1 MSVSNANDPAQ
12 GPSAGTARFQWPLAS
27 YLLPLLASLLLGAC
41 SLLPSGDSA
50 YPPLSERTPRAPM
63 EQHEF
68 VLWHPEQA
76 VVGEPQI
83 ILSRWED
90 TFADIALAYGL
101 GYDELVA
108 ANPAVDPWLP
118 GEGTPVLLPTQYVL
132 PSGPRRGLVLNVA
145 AKRLFYFPPVAEGEP
160 IKVMT
165 YPMGIGRVGWDTP
178 LGDTRIV
185 AKATDPSW
193 YVPASVRREHAKR
206 GDPLPAVVPPGPDNP
221 LGRHAL
227 RLQMPSYLI
236 HGTNKPYG
244 VGMRVSHGCIRLNP
258 EDIAQLY
265 GLVDVGEPVT
275 IVNQP
280 YLAAWDNGELYVEAH
295 KPLED
300 DELSAD
306 ERQLELLALIATE
319 SDAFADTESQSSVL
333 AVVEAAHGVPV
344 RILRENPGQVP
355 RRARLV
361 HNIVVAPDPVSTTA
375 DADG

>member
-1 MSVSNANDPAQ
+1 MTASFAAYRARGFLARAIAHRQS
-12 GPSAGTARFQWPLAS
+12 GSAKYLLLVLAS
-27 YLLPLLASLLLGAC
+27 TLLGAC
-41 SLLPSGDSA
+41 SLVPSGEPA

-83 ILSRWED
+83 ILSRFED

-118 GEGTPVLLPTQYVL
+118 GAGTPVLLPTQYVL

-145 AKRLFYFPPVAEGEP
+145 AMRLFYFPPVAEGEP
-160 IKVMT
+160 VRVMT

-178 LGDTRIV
+178 LGNTRV
-185 AKATDPSW
+185 TAKATDPSW
-193 YVPASVRREHAKR
+193 YVPVSVRQEHAER

-258 EDIAQLY
+258 EDIEHLY
-265 GLVDVGEPVT
+265 TLVDIGEPVV

-280 YLAAWDNGELYVEAH
+280 YLAAWDNGELYIEAH
-295 KPLED
+295 APLED
-300 DELSAD
+300 DKLSAE
-306 ERQLELLALIATE
+306 ERERELLAAIATR
-319 SDAFADTESQSSVL
+319 SDAFADPRSQESVM
-333 AVVEAAHGVPV
+333 AVIEAARGVPV
-344 RILRENPGQVP
+344 RILREDVGQVP

-361 HNIVVAPDPVSTTA
+361 HNIVPYSAA

>member
-1 MSVSNANDPAQ
+1 MTASCAAYRARGVTPLTLARRQPR
-12 GPSAGTARFQWPLAS
+12 SAKTLLLVLAS
-27 YLLPLLASLLLGAC
+27 ALLGAC
-41 SLLPSGDSA
+41 SLIPPGAPA
-50 YPPLSERTPRAPM
+50 YPPLTERTPRAPM

-83 ILSRWED
+83 ILSRFED
-90 TFADIALAYGL
+90 TFADIALAYGV

-118 GEGTPVLLPTQYVL
+118 GEGTAVLLPTQYVL
-132 PSGPRRGLVLNVA
+132 PLGPRVGLVLNVA
-145 AKRLFYFPPVAEGEP
+145 AKRLFYFPPVADGEP
-160 IKVMT
+160 ARVLT

-178 LGDTRIV
+178 LGETRIT

-206 GDPLPAVVPPGPDNP
+206 GDPLPPVVPPGPDNP

-258 EDIAQLY
+258 EDIEQLFA
-265 GLVDVGEPVT
+265 LVRVGEPVT

-295 KPLED
+295 EPLED
-300 DELSAD
+300 DKLSAE
-306 ERQLELLALIATE
+306 ERQQKLLAVIATQ
-319 SDAFADTESQSSVL
+319 SDAFADDRSRASL
-333 AVVEAAHGVPV
+333 KAVVEAARGVPV
-344 RILRENPGQVP
+344 RVLREDVGQVP

-361 HNIVVAPDPVSTTA
+361 QNIVPDAAT